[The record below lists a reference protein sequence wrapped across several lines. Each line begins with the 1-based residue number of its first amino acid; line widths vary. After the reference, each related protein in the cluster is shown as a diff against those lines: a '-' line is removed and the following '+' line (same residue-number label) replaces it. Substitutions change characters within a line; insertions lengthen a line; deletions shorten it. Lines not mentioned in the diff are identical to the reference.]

1 MNEERGE
8 VDTLSPAMNGCG
20 DKLVTTQEPGIC
32 GLPLKTKKGKPVA
45 TAKFG
50 SAVVPIYRLGSG
62 GRTRFMLAFYL
73 EGKRERRSFTT
84 LEAAKKE
91 AQLAAQ
97 RIQGGRQEMNDLRPH
112 DREAY
117 RTAIQL
123 LEPTGIPLITAVQE
137 YVRAGKLLGGIPLL
151 SAVEE
156 FSRKARGMK
165 LGVKVKD
172 VAEELFASKRQDGLS
187 HRYLLQLQSNLRR
200 FAADF
205 DVPIS
210 HVQRHQI
217 DDWLRKRDVT
227 SRSRNGLLATI
238 RVLFSFAKK
247 RSYLPVGDVTEADAL
262 DKVRAGDVETEIFTP
277 LHFASILHA
286 APPCLIPI
294 LAIAGFAGIRKAEI
308 DRLDWNAIDLERG
321 FIEVRAGQ
329 AKTASRRIIPI
340 SDNLAA
346 WLEPLDRRGPVVKDQ
361 DFHRQITALSEA
373 IGIAW
378 PRNVLRHSFISYRI
392 AKVMSADQ
400 VALEAGNSPTIIFK
414 NYRELT
420 TERQADAWFSILPK
434 EGQWENTISYNRN
447 THTVTLPGQPES

>member
-8 VDTLSPAMNGCG
+8 VDTLPPAMSGCG
-20 DKLVTTQEPGIC
+20 DKLVTTQAPGIC
-32 GLPLKTKKGKPVA
+32 GRTPKPKKGKPVA
-45 TAKFG
+45 LAKYG

-62 GRTRFMLAFYL
+62 GRIRFMLAFYL
-73 EGKRERRSFTT
+73 AGKRERRSFTT

-91 AQLAAQ
+91 AQLVAQ

-137 YVRAGKLLGGIPLL
+137 YVRAGKLLGGIPML

-172 VAEELFASKRQDGLS
+172 VAEELFAAKRQDGLS

-277 LHFASILHA
+277 NQFASILHT

-308 DRLDWNAIDLERG
+308 DRLDWNAIDLERR

-340 SDNLAA
+340 SDNLAT
-346 WLEPLDRRGPVVKDQ
+346 WLEPLDRHGPVVKDQ

-373 IGIAW
+373 LGIAW

-414 NYRELT
+414 HYRELT

-447 THTVTLPGQPES
+447 THTVTLPEQPES